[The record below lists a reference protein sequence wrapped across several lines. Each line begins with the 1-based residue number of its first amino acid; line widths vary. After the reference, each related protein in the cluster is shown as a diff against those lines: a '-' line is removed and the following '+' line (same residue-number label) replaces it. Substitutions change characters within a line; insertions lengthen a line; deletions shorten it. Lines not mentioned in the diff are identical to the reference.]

1 MKIKFSPKMPDSL
14 QCIAALAQE
23 MGLRVTPCDDC
34 DVVPMGIRIRKEV
47 ATTCLEFYKFCDE
60 FGKPENSVTFYYVEL
75 ANSSRSED
83 DVLFCEDINLAAPDS
98 VEQVVKWLKK
108 LI

>member
-14 QCIAALAQE
+14 QFIAALAQE
-23 MGLRVTPCDDC
+23 MNLRVTPCDDF
-34 DVVPMGIRIRKEV
+34 DVVPIGIRVGKE
-47 ATTCLEFYKFCDE
+47 AANHCLEFYKFCNE
-60 FGKPENSVTFYYVEL
+60 FGKPESSVTFYYVEL
-75 ANSSRSED
+75 GGPRSED

-98 VEQVVKWLKK
+98 VEQVTKWLQK